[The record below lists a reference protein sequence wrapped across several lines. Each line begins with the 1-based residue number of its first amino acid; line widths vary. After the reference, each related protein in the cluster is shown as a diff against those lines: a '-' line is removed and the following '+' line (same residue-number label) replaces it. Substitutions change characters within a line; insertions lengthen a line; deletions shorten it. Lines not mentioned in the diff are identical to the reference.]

1 MKKRILVVDGDA
13 TRRDTLRRC
22 LQSNGFDVG
31 VLYEP
36 ARVVARVAE
45 ERPALVVLSSGPS
58 FRDSLAALT
67 ALRSGGDDLPLIM
80 TGRSHDALESIVALE
95 CGADDF
101 VSQPF
106 NVLEVLLRIC
116 RVLKWAARD
125 SLRQPVVRAPFRFN
139 GFELNFASRSLTFRG
154 KAVPLSETEYAML
167 NLFTTAPG
175 RIFSREAIAQR
186 MLPDGEASP
195 ASVSIWI
202 HRLRRRIE
210 RDASSP
216 ELIRTVRATGYVFRP
231 DRIEQ
236 GPGMPQGRHAARS
249 RPESGTSGSVPA
261 GH

>member
-36 ARVVARVAE
+36 ARGVARVAE
-45 ERPALVVLSSGPS
+45 ERSALVVLSSGPS
-58 FRDSLAALT
+58 FRDSLA
-67 ALRSGGDDLPLIM
+67 
-80 TGRSHDALESIVALE
+80 
-95 CGADDF
+95 
-101 VSQPF
+101 
-106 NVLEVLLRIC
+106 VLLRIC

-125 SLRQPVVRAPFRFN
+125 SLRQPVVRALFRFN

-154 KAVPLSETEYAML
+154 KAVPLTETEYSML

-195 ASVSIWI
+195 ASVSIRI
-202 HRLRRRIE
+202 HRLLRRIE

-236 GPGMPQGRHAARS
+236 GSGMPQGSHAARS